1 MTSDYIEEDLT
12 IDKGGKYIIGKGLT
26 FIRMDEGMYRDDLFL
41 TITPRSPTKGKD

>member
-41 TITPRSPTKGKD
+41 TITSKSSTEDS